1 MAEDITFVHFRYGT
15 YAEINNSANNKTLNP
30 HAVYIATDKQL
41 MYAKGA
47 WIGVTS
53 VTSEVNQDTGE
64 ITLKFNYDSE
74 GQPAGNPITC
84 SIKGAGMTT
93 EQKAQLETA
102 YNFAINIGG
111 TSADDVI
118 NKWQE
123 VVDFLAGIE
132 GGTLEGI
139 VATKADKNTTITA
152 GDGLTGG
159 GDLSENRTINVVSA
173 DDGITVNSDN
183 IQLNTVDN
191 LTTSSKTKPLSANQG
206 KVLDGKVKS
215 ITDLVNDMFEKVTDN
230 GKTYIKTK
238 YGFAS
243 DKFVSAGGTDDT
255 ESGGGGGAN
264 LTQMWESLQDNND
277 TFKDRLINVA
287 HIPTLTTG
295 KISDFVSATQAIADT
310 AVANKAD
317 KATTLE
323 GYGITDAFTWKRV
336 ITSTTTDDKALW
348 GKIGIQTYG
357 EVLPDGLTGQYNYG
371 VLASFNNNTG
381 TGPQFQ
387 LYASD
392 SRTVLPY
399 NRHIA
404 WRSGLGE
411 NKGSWRKLANIDTE
425 NTFTE
430 SQTFQKQIKSTIAT
444 GTAPFS
450 VASTTLVAN
459 LNAEMLENLRKD
471 GFQQAVYT
479 YFPLSQSADIANTT
493 TLANIIANN
502 KTGDK
507 DNYKFYDTKFFSS
520 ASSTSSR
527 AQIAYGYAYDN
538 IHFRRYYNGA
548 WTAWKTIAFTDQFD
562 NYLPLTG
569 GTLTGAL
576 TVNAPINN
584 TGALKLLGASE
595 VGSTGMA
602 VHTGA
607 KALGLHANALGAN
620 SYAGVK
626 TSDGTGNVELF
637 GYKSLPVEVDGNT
650 VYGFELV
657 AGETKTFTFSG
668 AEYSI
673 TNPHSTQL
681 ASVFLIPIDSTFA
694 ASVSHPLNYC
704 SVIEPTGLSR
714 GRNPFIIKIQS
725 ISDNVVALCIYNTI
739 TEVTTNDFSGE
750 YTIYAFKTTT
760 SSNYQGDYAFAGNY
774 NSLAVGKYSVSL
786 GYQSLAA
793 GSRSIAMGNYATAT
807 NKRAVAIGNYSI
819 ALGEDSFALGSNSVA
834 KHNNSRALGYFTTTG
849 RNYQTVI
856 GLYNEI
862 DTDSLFVIGAGSTGT
877 SRKNVFTV
885 SSSGKIYMGDQL
897 RIGVGGKNEVYLQS
911 DVGDQLYVHTS
922 AGVPFLIQGG
932 FVRRGSS
939 APKTTLGTDQYKW
952 FNVFTEALKIADA
965 NLTYD
970 TGTLTI
976 DKALTVASTL
986 TAPQGVFSNYIKIG
1000 NATISWNPKGY
1011 LVIDEGLASHKFIS
1025 AGGVVTGDA
1034 GGGGGGLSL
1043 TDMWASLNGN
1053 IDAYGKSKIHIDH
1066 IPLDAILSH
1075 DDYENDVAD
1084 RINTFNYSN
1093 SSSFTSAVKALIV
1106 ADNIPTLE
1114 MSKIEGL
1121 EDTLTDIGTV
1131 VQSNYETLNTLI
1143 TNNHNDHEARIKAL
1157 EQALTWQT
1165 V

>member
-74 GQPAGNPITC
+74 GQPTGNPITC
-84 SIKGAGMTT
+84 PIKGAGMTT

-102 YNFAINIGG
+102 YKFAIDIGG
-111 TSADDVI
+111 TSADDII

-139 VATKADKNTTITA
+139 VATKADKNTTIIA

-159 GDLSENRTINVVSA
+159 GDLSENRTIKVESA

-206 KVLDGKVKS
+206 KVLNTKVKS

-255 ESGGGGGAN
+255 ESGGSGGVN

-295 KISDFVSATQAIADT
+295 KISDFVSATQAIANN

-317 KATTLE
+317 KATTLK
-323 GYGITDAFTWKRV
+323 GYGITDAFTWKRA
-336 ITSTTTDDKALW
+336 INPTTTDDKALW
-348 GKIGIQTYG
+348 GEIGIQTYNG
-357 EVLPDGLTGQYNYG
+357 VLPDGLTGQYSYG
-371 VLASFNNNTG
+371 VLASFNNNKNTDS
-381 TGPQFQ
+381 QFQ

-392 SRTVLPY
+392 SRTVSQN

-404 WRSGLGE
+404 WRTGFDG
-411 NKGSWRKLANIDTE
+411 NKGSWRKLANINTE
-425 NTFTE
+425 NIFTY

-450 VASTTLVAN
+450 VASTTLVTN
-459 LNAEMLENLRKD
+459 LNADMLDGLHGSEYAKMVNL
-471 GFQQAVYT
+471 A
-479 YFPLSQSADIANTT
+479 
-493 TLANIIANN
+493 
-502 KTGDK
+502 
-507 DNYKFYDTKFFSS
+507 
-520 ASSTSSR
+520 
-527 AQIAYGYAYDN
+527 
-538 IHFRRYYNGA
+538 
-548 WTAWKTIAFTDQFD
+548 

-602 VHTGA
+602 VGSGA
-607 KALGLHANALGAN
+607 KALGSDSRAFGRNSIANGSGAMAFGELAQANANLSFVFAYSGISARVSQTVLGRYN
-620 SYAGVK
+620 EEDMGSLLVIGSG
-626 TSDGTGNVELF
+626 TSD
-637 GYKSLPVEVDGNT
+637 
-650 VYGFELV
+650 
-657 AGETKTFTFSG
+657 
-668 AEYSI
+668 
-673 TNPHSTQL
+673 
-681 ASVFLIPIDSTFA
+681 
-694 ASVSHPLNYC
+694 
-704 SVIEPTGLSR
+704 
-714 GRNPFIIKIQS
+714 
-725 ISDNVVALCIYNTI
+725 
-739 TEVTTNDFSGE
+739 
-750 YTIYAFKTTT
+750 
-760 SSNYQGDYAFAGNY
+760 
-774 NSLAVGKYSVSL
+774 
-786 GYQSLAA
+786 
-793 GSRSIAMGNYATAT
+793 TA
-807 NKRAVAIGNYSI
+807 
-819 ALGEDSFALGSNSVA
+819 
-834 KHNNSRALGYFTTTG
+834 
-849 RNYQTVI
+849 
-856 GLYNEI
+856 
-862 DTDSLFVIGAGSTGT
+862 
-877 SRKNVFTV
+877 RKNVFTV
-885 SSSGKIYMGDQL
+885 DANGYVRMGNRL
-897 RIGVGGKNEVYLQS
+897 HIGVGGKNEVYIQS
-911 DVGDQLYVHTS
+911 EAADQLYVHTS
-922 AGVPFLIQGG
+922 AGIPLVIQGHT
-932 FVRRGSS
+932 VRRDSS
-939 APKTTLGTDQYKW
+939 LAKATLGTNSEKW
-952 FNVFTEALKIADA
+952 ANVYTESLKIADA

-970 TGTLTI
+970 TGTLTV
-976 DKALTVASTL
+976 DKALKTTSTL
-986 TAPQGVFSNYIKIG
+986 TATQGEFANYVKIG
-1000 NATISWNPKGY
+1000 HATIRWNSKGY
-1011 LVIDEGLASHKFIS
+1011 LEINEGLASHKFIS

-1034 GGGGGGLSL
+1034 GGGGVGLSL
-1043 TDMWASLNGN
+1043 TDMWVSLNGN

-1066 IPLDAILSH
+1066 IPLDVILSH
-1075 DDYENDVAD
+1075 DSYENDVAN

-1093 SSSFTSAVKALIV
+1093 STSFTSAVKALIV

-1114 MSKIEGL
+1114 MSKIDGL
-1121 EDTLTDIGTV
+1121 VDTFNNVSTV
-1131 VQSNYETLNTLI
+1131 VQSNYETLSNLI